1 MCSSDAVKGLIY
13 AYTWN
18 LLMQS
23 MVLQIIG
30 SNYHAHLKYFGITN
44 GVVFGIK
51 TIVQISSFQTCI
63 LVCNG
68 ALTF

>member
-1 MCSSDAVKGLIY
+1 MLYCVLCAVMHMEMYSFLATKRLIY

-23 MVLQIIG
+23 MVLQIMD
-30 SNYHAHLKYFGITN
+30 SNYHVHLKYFGITN

-51 TIVQISSFQTCI
+51 KKCARF
-63 LVCNG
+63 
-68 ALTF
+68 